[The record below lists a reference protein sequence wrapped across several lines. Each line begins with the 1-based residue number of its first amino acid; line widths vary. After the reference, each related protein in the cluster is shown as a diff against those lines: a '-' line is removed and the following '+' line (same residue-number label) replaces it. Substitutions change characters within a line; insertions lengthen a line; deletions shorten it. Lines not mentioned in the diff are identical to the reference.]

1 LERRPFL
8 ALLATAVAGCNAT
21 SDPGTQTSRPTE
33 TPTGTTAP
41 SDTATATPTDTV
53 TSTATDAPTE
63 TPTAEERRAREAIA
77 AAESTLGAVIEQY
90 RGDAGETILAADA
103 SYAGFADRSVQTN
116 VSEATREIER
126 AREAAVTERQ
136 AATVERLAT
145 TRRFVAAAAE
155 VQVALRGAYRHLQ
168 VARDAFADT
177 DAGAARAAVDE
188 MDTDRRI
195 ARGPY
200 RTIVE
205 ETTAEATAALPA
217 LDASTY
223 RGKREQFDAEMRAF
237 GALRGP
243 LGEFTDGV
251 GKLESAL
258 ALRRNGSTAQ
268 AERTA
273 RAAAR
278 RLDTASGSLAAFADG
293 LDTPADSLVEPSR
306 SLSDLAA
313 AKASETRDRFE
324 LSGADGTTET
334 PESRTRG

>member
-1 LERRPFL
+1 MERRPFL
-8 ALLATAVAGCNAT
+8 ALLATAVAGCSAT
-21 SDPGTQTSRPTE
+21 GDPETQTSRPTE
-33 TPTGTTAP
+33 APTATTAP
-41 SDTATATPTDTV
+41 TDAP
-53 TSTATDAPTE
+53 TSTATDTATGTPTDPPTE
-63 TPTAEERRAREAIA
+63 TPTAEQRRAREAIA
-77 AAESTLGAVIEQY
+77 AVESTLGAVIEQY

-103 SYAGFADRSVQTN
+103 SYTGFGDRNVQAG
-116 VSEATREIER
+116 VSEAKREIDR

-145 TRRFVAAAAE
+145 TRRFLAAAAE

-177 DAGAARAAVDE
+177 DAGAARAAVDK

-243 LGEFTDGV
+243 LGEFTNGI

-258 ALRRNGSTAQ
+258 ALRRNGSTDG

-278 RLDTASGSLAAFADG
+278 RLDTASASLAAFAAG
-293 LDTPADSLVEPSR
+293 LDTPADSLGEPSR
-306 SLSDLAA
+306 ALSDLAA
-313 AKASETRDRFE
+313 AKASEARDRFE
-324 LSGADGTTET
+324 LSEAGGRTET
-334 PESRTRG
+334 AES